1 MHRNIFLLLITF
13 SLTSSA
19 VAQEHTLELTLEE
32 TIEQARQQSPDAQNA
47 RHSFRS
53 AYWNYK
59 YYCANYLPTLKLT
72 SNPYLDRAINKV
84 TQSDGNVKF
93 IEQNLLSTDLTLSLT
108 QNVPWTGG
116 TFFIETAAQRL
127 DLFSSDTYSW
137 QTSPVNIGY
146 SQSLFGY
153 NSLKWDRRIEPIRY
167 REAKKT
173 YVETLELVAA
183 NATEKFFNLA
193 KAQSNYEIANANY
206 ANADTLYIYAQGR
219 YNIGTISENE
229 MLQLELN
236 KLTEETNC
244 MNARIEVENCMQEL
258 RSYLGIQEDLLIK
271 VRIDNRVPDLHI
283 DLDAALM
290 LANENSPEIQ
300 NMLRRKVESE
310 SAVSRAKANAGLKAD
325 IYLRFGLTQTADKLK
340 DAYRNPLD
348 QQYVSLGITL
358 PILDWGRG
366 RGQVRVARSNRDL
379 VYTQVE
385 QDKTDFDLN
394 VRKLVKQFNLQAQR
408 VNIAARTDHTAQRRA
423 DEVQRPLA
431 TVVIGGLILS
441 TILTLII
448 LPVFYKIV
456 NATSAGWKQPKRR
469 LHLFI
474 LLPALLLS
482 ATVTAQA
489 PQTVSLEQAIKIA
502 RQNHPRLKTAT
513 TAIRQAQATRGEI
526 VEASPTTFSYS
537 WGQLNGENKKDKEM
551 VLEQNLG
558 SLLTPFYKNTLVNRQ
573 VQTGTYYRQMV
584 EKEVTAEVKR
594 AWAYYQYAS
603 AICSLYRDQDRMA
616 AELKRISE
624 LRYEQGEITLLE
636 KNMMATSA
644 ADLHNRLF
652 QAQEEEKMALT
663 RFQWSCYAD
672 APIIPENTSMQ
683 LFPTNIQPGSV
694 SEAHL
699 GFFNSQISET
709 RAALNV
715 ERSRFFPEL
724 SIGYSRQNI
733 LPLKN
738 LNAWMVG
745 VSFPIYFLPQK
756 SRIRQAKLAASAAQI
771 QAEANIRE
779 LNNKVTELSATL
791 RRHEE
796 SLRFYTSSALKEA
809 DELIK
814 VANLQLRHSETS
826 IAEFIQSVS
835 AAREIRKGYIE
846 TVYQYNIAS
855 LEYELYQ

>member
-1 MHRNIFLLLITF
+1 MRALSHYFRAQLHTLKTLPSKAIHYNTAHYNYGMNFEPFRAKKTTMHQNIFVLLITLCLV
-13 SLTSSA
+13 SGA
-19 VAQEHTLELTLEE
+19 AAQDHTLELTLEE

-72 SNPYLDRAINKV
+72 STPYLDRAINKV

-116 TFFIETAAQRL
+116 TVFIETAAQRL

-193 KAQSNYEIANANY
+193 KAQSNFEIANANY

-244 MNARIEVENCMQEL
+244 MNARIEVENCMQEF
-258 RSYLGIQEDLLIK
+258 RSYLGIQEDLHIK
-271 VRIDNRVPDLHI
+271 VRVDNRVPDLHI

-325 IYLRFGLTQTADKLK
+325 IYLRFGLTQTAGKLK
-340 DAYRNPLD
+340 DAYRKPLD

-423 DEVQRPLA
+423 EVARKLYLLGKSS
-431 TVVIGGLILS
+431 VLDL
-441 TILTLII
+441 
-448 LPVFYKIV
+448 
-456 NATSAGWKQPKRR
+456 NASITEKDTARR
-469 LHLFI
+469 NY
-474 LLPALLLS
+474 
-482 ATVTAQA
+482 VTA
-489 PQTVSLEQAIKIA
+489 LY
-502 RQNHPRLKTAT
+502 N
-513 TAIRQAQATRGEI
+513 
-526 VEASPTTFSYS
+526 Y
-537 WGQLNGENKKDKEM
+537 W
-551 VLEQNLG
+551 
-558 SLLTPFYKNTLVNRQ
+558 
-573 VQTGTYYRQMV
+573 
-584 EKEVTAEVKR
+584 
-594 AWAYYQYAS
+594 
-603 AICSLYRDQDRMA
+603 SLYYT
-616 AELKRISE
+616 
-624 LRYEQGEITLLE
+624 LRSITLYDFE
-636 KNMMATSA
+636 K
-644 ADLHNRLF
+644 
-652 QAQEEEKMALT
+652 
-663 RFQWSCYAD
+663 
-672 APIIPENTSMQ
+672 
-683 LFPTNIQPGSV
+683 
-694 SEAHL
+694 
-699 GFFNSQISET
+699 
-709 RAALNV
+709 
-715 ERSRFFPEL
+715 
-724 SIGYSRQNI
+724 
-733 LPLKN
+733 
-738 LNAWMVG
+738 
-745 VSFPIYFLPQK
+745 
-756 SRIRQAKLAASAAQI
+756 
-771 QAEANIRE
+771 
-779 LNNKVTELSATL
+779 
-791 RRHEE
+791 EE
-796 SLRFYTSSALKEA
+796 SLAEDLERVI
-809 DELIK
+809 DEK
-814 VANLQLRHSETS
+814 N
-826 IAEFIQSVS
+826 IQ
-835 AAREIRKGYIE
+835 
-846 TVYQYNIAS
+846 
-855 LEYELYQ
+855 